1 MLPSRVSYLDL
12 VELNIFDFDVILG
25 KDWLH
30 AYFAYIDYRTR
41 VVRFNLTNEPIVE
54 LKGGNYIP
62 RGCIIS
68 CLNGCKMISKVCLY
82 NIVIVQHLDS
92 EVSPIESVPVMSE
105 FPKVFPNDLPS
116 IPPKWEIEFGVDL
129 LTDTNPILI
138 PPYKISPA
146 GLKEL
151 KAQLKDVLD
160 KGFIKPSISPWGAPV
175 LSVKNKDGS

>member
-68 CLNGCKMISKVCLY
+68 CLKACKIISKGCFY
-82 NIVIVQHLDS
+82 RIVRVQHLDS
-92 EVSPIESVPVMSE
+92 EVPPIE
-105 FPKVFPNDLPS
+105 F
-116 IPPKWEIEFGVDL
+116 
-129 LTDTNPILI
+129 
-138 PPYKISPA
+138 
-146 GLKEL
+146 
-151 KAQLKDVLD
+151 VLVV
-160 KGFIKPSISPWGAPV
+160 S
-175 LSVKNKDGS
+175 